1 MTYTVRGKFKESQ
14 EVKELKEGV
23 FARNF
28 VIIVNEGN
36 PNSRDMPIIFN
47 MVGKQPRISLVDDLS
62 EGDAVEIEFELRGK
76 QSFNGVNKYFNN
88 LDVRHITKL

>member
-28 VIIVNEGN
+28 VIIV
-36 PNSRDMPIIFN
+36 RVMLW
-47 MVGKQPRISLVDDLS
+47 R
-62 EGDAVEIEFELRGK
+62 
-76 QSFNGVNKYFNN
+76 
-88 LDVRHITKL
+88 